1 MGHGYKIPTIKPSKN
16 PNRSISEIVKERGR
30 VVKREVELKKR
41 ESFMFCPQC
50 GNLFSID
57 PKASKYCGYC
67 RIKSKLKEKES
78 EKSAKRNRRVGCYT
92 AERSSPPAEPTRA
105 VEKQAETDSRDSF
118 WNSIKRPPMWGK
130 AYWNY
135 KVKGCFNC
143 KFYRRLQDCK
153 NLDEESFEMFIY
165 TTFKT
170 GICNN
175 YRPEEIEVMD
185 LTPEQRRHYER
196 IQKIMEK
203 KAKRI
208 FGYNKIKEE
217 WRKML

>member
-16 PNRSISEIVKERGR
+16 PNRSISEIVKERGG
-30 VVKREVELKKR
+30 VVKREV
-41 ESFMFCPQC
+41 
-50 GNLFSID
+50 I
-57 PKASKYCGYC
+57 
-67 RIKSKLKEKES
+67 
-78 EKSAKRNRRVGCYT
+78 
-92 AERSSPPAEPTRA
+92 
-105 VEKQAETDSRDSF
+105 VE
-118 WNSIKRPPMWGK
+118 RPPMWGK

-175 YRPEEIEVMD
+175 YRPEEIETR
-185 LTPEQRRHYER
+185 LQSYSISE
-196 IQKIMEK
+196 
-203 KAKRI
+203 
-208 FGYNKIKEE
+208 
-217 WRKML
+217 